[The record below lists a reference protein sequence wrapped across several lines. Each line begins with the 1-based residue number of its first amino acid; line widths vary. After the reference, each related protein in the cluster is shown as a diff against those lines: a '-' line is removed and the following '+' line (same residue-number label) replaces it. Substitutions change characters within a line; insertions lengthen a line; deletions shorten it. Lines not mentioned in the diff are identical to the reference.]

1 MPKYYLIPKRTARSL
16 PRLEKAF
23 LWIEALLFRLV
34 FALMR
39 LLPLEWASRLLG
51 FLFRLL
57 GPFSG
62 KTPKMRANLAIAF
75 PEMSD
80 AEQDKTVRDIFSH
93 LGTSVAELLHMPQIW
108 EQWEERIEYEVDPE
122 ALPFLENGPAG
133 VYVTAH
139 VGAWQVAPI
148 PLIRTHFQAPMA
160 MVYAPEGNPHLHDLF
175 YPLREAI
182 GVKVIASKSGVRPL
196 MKELAN
202 GTSLALAVDT
212 RLASGKLI
220 PFFGIE
226 TLTNTTPARLAL
238 RSGGPLVPVLS
249 QRIAP
254 GRFKVHVQKP
264 IRPRTPDASIDD
276 AAIDMT
282 AQVNHSFEE
291 WIRATPGQWLCLK
304 RRWPK
309 AHRL

>member
-1 MPKYYLIPKRTARSL
+1 MPKYYLIPKRTARAW
-16 PRLEKAF
+16 PRLEKVF
-23 LWIEALLFRLV
+23 LWSEALLFRMIFTV
-34 FALMR
+34 VR
-39 LLPLEWASRLLG
+39 LLPLECASRLLG
-51 FLFRLL
+51 LLFRLL

-62 KTPKMRANLAIAF
+62 KTARIRANLTIAF
-75 PEMSD
+75 PEMGEP
-80 AEQDKTVRDIFSH
+80 EQSKTVRDIYSH
-93 LGTSVAELLHMPQIW
+93 LGTSVAELLHMPKIW
-108 EQWEERIEYEVDPE
+108 EQWAQRIDYEVDPE
-122 ALPFLENGPAG
+122 ALSYLENGPAG

-148 PLIRTHFQAPMA
+148 PLIRAHLKAPMA
-160 MVYAPEGNPHLHDLF
+160 MVYAPEGNPYLHDLF

-196 MKELAN
+196 MKELGS

-220 PFFGIE
+220 PFFGVE

-238 RSGGPLVPVLS
+238 RNGGPLVPVLS
-249 QRIAP
+249 QRVAP
-254 GRFKVHVQKP
+254 GRFKVHVQRP
-264 IRPRTPDASIDD
+264 ISPRIPDASIDD
-276 AAIDMT
+276 AAVDMT
-282 AQVNHSFEE
+282 AQVNDCFEE

-309 AHRL
+309 SNRL